1 MPLPKMIEVVPFT
14 KQQLAAFKSTKA
26 EIVIPGSKS
35 ITNRAIVLAAMSEGT
50 VTLNG
55 ALWSEDTEAMSD
67 CMQKLGIKT
76 VVEPDPKVAANRII
90 TVTGC
95 GGKIPLGGTEE
106 APLELFVANAGTAA
120 RFLTAM
126 VCLGEVGFVYRLS
139 GVPRMHERPQ
149 KELIRA
155 LRALGYRVDTPNDK
169 LPAVV
174 HGGGPKPGPIVVSV
188 DDSSQFASA
197 LLLSS
202 RRGGWE
208 VSTPE
213 GSNPDELPYVEM
225 TRRMVEV
232 FPHSGGEFQI
242 EPDASS
248 ASYFHACNTLF
259 PSIQPVR
266 VMACQPPKR
275 DGGTGWQIDAEYPRL
290 SPVAGGDASAATDV
304 TDGGSAVAAGGG
316 TISAAAVEASSYL
329 ERHGVEAALAN
340 ALKQAVKAQPADPLA
355 SIGKALVA
363 ESLQRK
369 STTTISRKTDL
380 GDSIMT
386 AITIAPLAAGP
397 YSFTKLGVLRKQECE
412 RVRALKDELRKCS
425 AKVEET
431 GDTLDITPCELGS
444 LGNTFIHTYH
454 DHRMAMCFATLGL
467 AVAGLKLE
475 DPSCVRKTVPSFFQL
490 LGAPPPHGLG
500 VEIWECDPTTGER
513 VRRLTEPDDLFAAK

>member
-1 MPLPKMIEVVPFT
+1 MPLPALIEVVPFS

-50 VTLNG
+50 VTLTG
-55 ALWSEDTEAMSD
+55 ALWSEDTEAMAD
-67 CMQKLGIKT
+67 CMQKLGIQT

-90 TVTGC
+90 TVSGC
-95 GGKIPLGGTEE
+95 GGKIPKGGTEE
-106 APLELFVANAGTAA
+106 EPLELFVANAGTAA

-169 LPAVV
+169 LPAIV

-202 RRGGWE
+202 QRGGWD

-225 TRRMVEV
+225 TRRMVEL
-232 FPHSGGEFQI
+232 FPHTGGEFQI

-259 PSIQPVR
+259 PAIKPVR
-266 VMACQPPKR
+266 VLACQPPKR

-290 SPVAGGDASAATDV
+290 SPIAGGEAAAATDV
-304 TDGGSAVAAGGG
+304 TDGGSASTGAAGPTTG
-316 TISAAAVEASSYL
+316 AEASQYL
-329 ERHGVEAALAN
+329 EKHGVEAALAT
-340 ALKQAVKAQPADPLA
+340 ALKLCVKSQPADPLA
-355 SIGKALVA
+355 SIGRALMA

-369 STTTISRKTDL
+369 PAQTISRKTDL

-386 AITIAPLAAGP
+386 AITIAPLASSP

-425 AKVEET
+425 AKVTET
-431 GDTLDITPCELGS
+431 GDTLDITPCELS
-444 LGNTFIHTYH
+444 DLGHATIHTYH

-467 AVAGLKLE
+467 AVPGLKLE

-490 LGAPPPHGLG
+490 LALPPPHGLG
-500 VEIWECDPTTGER
+500 AEIWECDPTSGER